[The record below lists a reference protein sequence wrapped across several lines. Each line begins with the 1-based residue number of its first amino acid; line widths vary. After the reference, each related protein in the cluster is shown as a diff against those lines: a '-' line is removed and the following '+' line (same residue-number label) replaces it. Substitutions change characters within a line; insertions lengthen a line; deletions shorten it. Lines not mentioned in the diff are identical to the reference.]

1 METAKKIN
9 VYNKIS
15 LGGYVC
21 RGNRLYSRDEM
32 RKMLEESG
40 LKPEEIKMLY
50 ELNAEAALMEIPFLN
65 KEEKEGFENLI
76 NKYIEIQASF
86 DTPKESHLKAM
97 DEEIAHGN
105 NNPHLKRERDFVE
118 MVCECVYIQKYYLKA
133 FADAIGY
140 TSTEQTAIPPIEVK
154 EEASSDDTNLIKGVK
169 GLAAFLGCGINTA
182 QNIINSEIL
191 LKGKIQY
198 RTGKGWRFRR
208 DKLTDL
214 LEKEPEIFKKVGSK

>member
-1 METAKKIN
+1 MESIKHLLREVITCNIIN
-9 VYNKIS
+9 DGNSAYSYNGVALNETSAAFQK
-15 LGGYVC
+15 
-21 RGNRLYSRDEM
+21 RLNT
-32 RKMLEESG
+32 
-40 LKPEEIKMLY
+40 LY
-50 ELNAEAALMEIPFLN
+50 EAALMEIPFLN

-86 DTPKESHLKAM
+86 DAPNESHLKAM

-105 NNPHLKRERDFVE
+105 DNPHLKRERDFVE
-118 MVCECVYIQKYYLKA
+118 MLCESVSLQKYYLKA
-133 FADAIGY
+133 FAAAIGY

-182 QNIINSEIL
+182 QNIINAEIL

-208 DKLTDL
+208 DKLTEL

>member
-1 METAKKIN
+1 MESIKHLLMEVITCNIIN
-9 VYNKIS
+9 DSNDAYSYNGVALNETSAAFQK
-15 LGGYVC
+15 
-21 RGNRLYSRDEM
+21 RLNT
-32 RKMLEESG
+32 
-40 LKPEEIKMLY
+40 LY
-50 ELNAEAALMEIPFLN
+50 EAALMEIPFLN

>member
-1 METAKKIN
+1 MESIKHLLREVITCNIIN
-9 VYNKIS
+9 DGNGAYSYNGVALNETSAAFQK
-15 LGGYVC
+15 
-21 RGNRLYSRDEM
+21 RLNT
-32 RKMLEESG
+32 
-40 LKPEEIKMLY
+40 LY
-50 ELNAEAALMEIPFLN
+50 EAALMEIPFLN
-65 KEEKEGFENLI
+65 KEEKEGFENII

-118 MVCECVYIQKYYLKA
+118 MVCECVSTQKYYLKA

-208 DKLTDL
+208 DKLTEL